1 MYSSVYF
8 LWITKVTFTSN
19 PQNIEAITVTKD
31 LDILVSRKKEVNME
45 IMSVTT
51 KFFNSKFFM

>member
-8 LWITKVTFTSN
+8 LWTTKVTFTSN